1 MGRASRPRPA
11 RLAEKLRQVREKMN
25 LSQEGIIIR
34 LKLQDSTI
42 DRRSVS
48 GYELGLREPPLD
60 VLLAYSRL
68 ANVYVEVLID
78 NELDLPEK
86 LPSIKKSKGIKRRI
100 SELFNR

>member
-1 MGRASRPRPA
+1 MGRASRSKPA
-11 RLAEKLRQVREKMN
+11 RLAEKLKQIREKMN
-25 LSQEGIIIR
+25 LSQDGIIIR

-48 GYELGLREPPLD
+48 GYELGQREPPLD

-86 LPSIKKSKGIKRRI
+86 LPSPKKSKGVK
-100 SELFNR
+100 FNKSQLT